1 MKTSL
6 RMIVMISIFMLV
18 MANVSV
24 AADYPT
30 KTITLI
36 SPMPPGGMHDVVGR
50 GFAAVAEKRLGQT
63 VVVMN
68 KQGAGGLVGGKAIV
82 EATPD
87 GYTIGMDSTTIANN
101 TEWEIANG
109 RKPPFTRQDLTL
121 LGSLTLS
128 PPLVLV
134 PFNSPWKTLADMIK
148 DCKAKPEQYAYSS
161 AGMYGGT
168 HIAAVILTRAL
179 GIKVRHVPYEGGGQ
193 ALSSLVGEH
202 VHFMTQ
208 YPPAAFSLVQGKKL
222 RVLAVQGNKRLKSL
236 PDAPTVKELGQEAAE
251 YQQWYGLSAPKKIPA
266 PIVEKLREIVK
277 GTAEDE
283 AFRKMIETQ
292 GDEVHYM
299 NSEELAKFRDIE
311 SEKVSKLFK
320 QLVQEKK

>member
-6 RMIVMISIFMLV
+6 RIIFMTAILILA
-18 MANVSV
+18 MMNVSG
-24 AADYPT
+24 AADYPS

-109 RKPPFTRQDLTL
+109 RKPPFTRHDLTL

-179 GIKVRHVPYEGGGQ
+179 GIKVRHVPYKGGGPCLT
-193 ALSSLVGEH
+193 ALVGEH
-202 VHFMTQ
+202 VHFATQ
-208 YPPAAFSLVQGKKL
+208 WPASTIPLVRGNKL
-222 RVLAVQGNKRLKSL
+222 KVLAVQDDRRLNSL
-236 PDAPTVKELGQEAAE
+236 PDVPTVKE
-251 YQQWYGLSAPKKIPA
+251 
-266 PIVEKLREIVK
+266 
-277 GTAEDE
+277 
-283 AFRKMIETQ
+283 
-292 GDEVHYM
+292 
-299 NSEELAKFRDIE
+299 
-311 SEKVSKLFK
+311 
-320 QLVQEKK
+320 